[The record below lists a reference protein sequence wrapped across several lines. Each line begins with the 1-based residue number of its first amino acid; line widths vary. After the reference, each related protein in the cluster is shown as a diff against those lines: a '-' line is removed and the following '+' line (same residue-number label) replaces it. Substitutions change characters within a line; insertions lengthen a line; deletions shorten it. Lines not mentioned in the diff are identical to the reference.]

1 MAMGHDES
9 APTLVTLICKSS
21 LLTSRNPQKEMYIMG
36 MLDGKAAIIT
46 GSGRGIG
53 SATARLLGEQ
63 GASVVVSDL
72 DPAPAEETAA
82 AIRNAGGKAIIVPG
96 DVTDSAFPAQLIG
109 ATLDAFGGIDII
121 VNNAG
126 YTWDAVIQNMTD
138 KQWYAMLDVH
148 TTAPFR
154 ILREASKFIR
164 EAAKKEQT
172 ANGYANPRK
181 VVNVSSVS
189 GVYGNAGQ
197 VNYSTAKAGITGLT
211 KTLAKEWGRYNVQ
224 VNCVCYG
231 FIDTRLTAAKESAQK
246 IQREGEE
253 VALGVPDQM
262 RQLAPMLITLGRPG
276 TPQEAAGPVLLLASP
291 LSNYVSGIVLE
302 VTGGR
307 AVS

>member
-1 MAMGHDES
+1 
-9 APTLVTLICKSS
+9 
-21 LLTSRNPQKEMYIMG
+21 MG
-36 MLDGKAAIIT
+36 MIDGKVAILT

-53 SATARLLGEQ
+53 AATAKMFAAE

-82 AIRNAGGKAIIVPG
+82 SIRAAGGKAVVLAG
-96 DVTDSAFPAQLIG
+96 DVTDPAFPAQLIK
-109 ATLDAFGGIDII
+109 ATLDSFGGIDII

-154 ILREASKFIR
+154 ILREASQFIR
-164 EAAKKEQT
+164 EAAKKEQA
-172 ANGYANPRK
+172 ANGRANPRK
-181 VVNVSSVS
+181 VINVTSVS

-197 VNYSTAKAGITGLT
+197 VNYSTAKAGVTGLT

-231 FIDTRLTAAKESAQK
+231 FIETRLTAPKESAEK
-246 IQREGEE
+246 VVREGEE
-253 VALGVPDQM
+253 VQLGVPDQM
-262 RQLAPMLITLGRPG
+262 RQMAPLLIPLGRPG
-276 TPQEAAGPVLLLASP
+276 TPEEAAGPVLFLASP

-307 AVS
+307 AI

>member
-1 MAMGHDES
+1 MMS
-9 APTLVTLICKSS
+9 MI
-21 LLTSRNPQKEMYIMG
+21 
-36 MLDGKAAIIT
+36 DGKVAILT
-46 GSGRGIG
+46 GAGRGIG
-53 SATARLLGEQ
+53 AATAKMFGAE

-82 AIRNAGGKAIIVPG
+82 TIRHAGGNAIVVAG
-96 DVTDSAFPAQLIG
+96 DVTDPAFPAQLIK

-138 KQWYAMLDVH
+138 KQWYAMIDVH

-154 ILREASKFIR
+154 ILREASNFIR
-164 EAAKKEQT
+164 DAAKKEQA
-172 ANGYANPRK
+172 ANGRANPRK

-231 FIDTRLTAAKESAQK
+231 FIETRLTASKEAAEK
-246 IQREGEE
+246 VQRDGEE
-253 VALGVPDQM
+253 IQLGVPDQM
-262 RQLAPMLITLGRPG
+262 RQMAPLLIPLGRPG
-276 TPQEAAGPVLLLASP
+276 TPEEAAGPILFLASP

-307 AVS
+307 AI

>member
-1 MAMGHDES
+1 
-9 APTLVTLICKSS
+9 
-21 LLTSRNPQKEMYIMG
+21 MG
-36 MLDGKAAIIT
+36 MLDGKIAIIT

-53 SATARLLGEQ
+53 AAAAHLFAAE

-72 DPAPAEETAA
+72 DPNPAEETAG
-82 AIRNAGGKAIIVPG
+82 AIRNAGGKAIVVAG
-96 DVTDSAFPAQLIG
+96 DVTDEAFPTQLIK
-109 ATLDAFGGIDII
+109 ATLDNFGGIDII

-126 YTWDAVIQNMTD
+126 YTWDGVIHKMTD

-154 ILREASKFIR
+154 ILREAAGFIR
-164 EAAKKEQT
+164 ETAKKEMA
-172 ANGYANPRK
+172 ANGRANARK

-211 KTLAKEWGRYNVQ
+211 KTLAKEWGQFNVQ

-231 FIDTRLTAAKESAQK
+231 FIETRLTASKTSAEK
-246 IQREGEE
+246 VERDGEQI
-253 VALGVPDQM
+253 ALGVPEQM
-262 RQLAPMLITLGRPG
+262 RQMAPMLIPLGRPG
-276 TPQEAAGPVLLLASP
+276 TPEEAAGPMLFLASP
-291 LSNYVSGIVLE
+291 LSNYVSGHVLE

-307 AVS
+307 AV

>member
-1 MAMGHDES
+1 MG
-9 APTLVTLICKSS
+9 LI
-21 LLTSRNPQKEMYIMG
+21 
-36 MLDGKAAIIT
+36 DGKVAILT

-53 SATARLLGEQ
+53 AATAKMFAAE

-82 AIRNAGGKAIIVPG
+82 AIRAAGGKAVVVAG
-96 DVTDSAFPAQLIG
+96 DVTDPAFPTQLIQ
-109 ATLDAFGGIDII
+109 ATLTSFGGIDII

-154 ILREASKFIR
+154 ILREASQFIR
-164 EAAKKEQT
+164 EAAKKEQAT
-172 ANGYANPRK
+172 SGRANPRK

-197 VNYSTAKAGITGLT
+197 ANYSTAKAGITGLT

-231 FIDTRLTAAKESAQK
+231 FIETRLTASKESAEK
-246 IQREGEE
+246 LVREGEE
-253 VALGVPDQM
+253 VQLGVPDQM
-262 RQLAPMLITLGRPG
+262 RQMAPLLIPLGRPG
-276 TPQEAAGPVLLLASP
+276 TPEEAAGPVLFLASP

-307 AVS
+307 AI

>member
-1 MAMGHDES
+1 MG
-9 APTLVTLICKSS
+9 LI
-21 LLTSRNPQKEMYIMG
+21 E
-36 MLDGKAAIIT
+36 GKVAILT

-53 SATARLLGEQ
+53 AATANMFGSE

-72 DPAPAEETAA
+72 DQAPAEETAA
-82 AIRNAGGKAIIVPG
+82 AIRAAGGKAIVVAG
-96 DVTDSAFPAQLIG
+96 DVTDPAFPAQLIQ

-154 ILREASKFIR
+154 ILREASQFIR
-164 EAAKKEQT
+164 EAAKKEQAT
-172 ANGYANPRK
+172 NGRATPRK
-181 VVNVSSVS
+181 VINVTSVS

-197 VNYSTAKAGITGLT
+197 ANYSTAKAGVTGLT

-231 FIDTRLTAAKESAQK
+231 FIETRLTAAKESAEK
-246 IQREGEE
+246 VIREGEE
-253 VALGVPDQM
+253 VQLGVPDQM
-262 RQLAPMLITLGRPG
+262 RQMAPLLIPLGRPG
-276 TPQEAAGPVLLLASP
+276 TPEEAAGPVLFLASP

-307 AVS
+307 AI